1 MSICSS
7 EKIAESDPFNALRE
21 TRTSSKLFGDICVVL
36 QPHVNSRTTEKGLF
50 TPPSFS
56 IFSSIINIMYE
67 LIRKT
72 WSLALWG
79 FRYPSKIEW
88 LWASSPS
95 SLMWELLSFRAL
107 FPLCFTLAMKKKKL
121 KKIGKSPVK
130 PNLPISCCF
139 TVKASKLYQNSL
151 HCFYGNAVFDGA
163 GFWKSFFTCDGS
175 VKYIPLV

>member
-1 MSICSS
+1 MSICRVGSFQCFARD
-7 EKIAESDPFNALRE
+7 ED
-21 TRTSSKLFGDICVVL
+21 VL
-36 QPHVNSRTTEKGLF
+36 QTVWWHLCSFTTTCELPNYRKRSF
-50 TPPSFS
+50 YPPSFS

-72 WSLALWG
+72 WSLALWD
-79 FRYPSKIEW
+79 FHYLKTPQREW

-95 SLMWELLSFRAL
+95 SLMWELLSFRAF

-151 HCFYGNAVFDGA
+151 HCFYANAVFDGT